1 MKPKTKSRHPR
12 TGDKLS
18 GPKLAALQVEGLS
31 DRVRRLENHVERWRE
46 LDRAIDRMD
55 ERLRALEL
63 EADPPDAPETS
74 GEPTPETDN
83 G

>member
-1 MKPKTKSRHPR
+1 
-12 TGDKLS
+12 
-18 GPKLAALQVEGLS
+18 
-31 DRVRRLENHVERWRE
+31 
-46 LDRAIDRMD
+46 MD